1 MSRSANARSTAILA
15 GALLV
20 AFACPALSEG
30 ADTGDLFGFSDGSD
44 IGDKG
49 DRSFE
54 FDTLTRI
61 GKRAGDYRALSATAA
76 AKATLTDDIAV
87 GLGIGATRNFVKNVP
102 GLANV
107 NTGGLAGV
115 SGEFKYRVL
124 ERASSPFGLTL
135 IAAPGYARLD
145 GEGLRTSEFGI
156 GFRAAIDRELVKDKL
171 YGAINFDYA
180 PSWTWPRGG
189 AAMERGSS
197 AGISGAL
204 SMQISDGIFLGAEA
218 RYEHAASGLFF
229 GDSQGHAVFVGPTF
243 YAKIGK
249 DAFIAGA
256 WGRQI
261 AGRANEVQRSLD
273 LDNFERNVF
282 RARFAIAF

>member
-1 MSRSANARSTAILA
+1 MSRLSVVIALALALSAS
-15 GALLV
+15 
-20 AFACPALSEG
+20 PALAEG
-30 ADTGDLFGFSDGSD
+30 ADTGDLFGFSDGTD
-44 IGDKG
+44 IGEAG
-49 DRSFE
+49 DRSVE

-61 GKRAGDYRALSATAA
+61 GKRAGDYRGFSATAA
-76 AKATLTDDIAV
+76 AKATLSDQIAV
-87 GLGIGATRNFVKNVP
+87 GLGIGATRNLVKNVP
-102 GLANV
+102 GFDNI
-107 NTGGLAGV
+107 NTGGFAGIG
-115 SGEFKYRVL
+115 GEFKYRVL
-124 ERASSPFGLTL
+124 ERATNPFGLTL
-135 IAAPGYARLD
+135 IAAPGYGRLD
-145 GEGLRTSEFGI
+145 GEGLRTSEFEI

-197 AGISGAL
+197 AGMSGAL
-204 SMQISDGIFLGAEA
+204 SMQVSEGIFLGAEA

-229 GDSQGHAVFVGPTF
+229 GASQGHAVFVGPTF
-243 YAKIGK
+243 FARIGK
-249 DAFIAGA
+249 DAFVAGA

-261 AGRANEVQRSLD
+261 AGRASEVQRSLD

>member
-1 MSRSANARSTAILA
+1 MSRLA
-15 GALLV
+15 PVLASVVFALY
-20 AFACPALSEG
+20 ASPALAEG

-44 IGDKG
+44 IGEKG

-61 GKRAGDYRALSATAA
+61 GKRGGDYRGFSATAA

-87 GLGIGATRNFVKNVP
+87 GLGIGATRNLVKNVP
-102 GLANV
+102 GLDNS
-107 NTGGLAGV
+107 NTGGFEGV
-115 SGEFKYRVL
+115 SGEVKYRVL
-124 ERASSPFGLTL
+124 ERASNPFGLTL
-135 IAAPGYARLD
+135 IAAPSYARLD

-204 SMQISDGIFLGAEA
+204 SVHVSEGIFLGAEA

-261 AGRANEVQRSLD
+261 AGRASQVQSTLD
-273 LDNFERNVF
+273 LNNFERNVF

>member
-1 MSRSANARSTAILA
+1 MSRSANARSSALFA

-20 AFACPALSEG
+20 ALSGPALAEG

-44 IGDKG
+44 IGEKG

-61 GKRAGDYRALSATAA
+61 GKRAGDYRGFSATAA

-87 GLGIGATRNFVKNVP
+87 GLGIGATRNLVKNVP
-102 GLANV
+102 GLTNV
-107 NTGGLAGV
+107 NTGGFEGV

-124 ERASSPFGLTL
+124 ERASNPFGLTL

-145 GEGLRTSEFGI
+145 GEGMRTSEFGI
-156 GFRAAIDRELVKDKL
+156 GFRAAIDRELMKDTL
-171 YGAINFDYA
+171 FGAINFDYA
-180 PSWTWPRGG
+180 PSWTSPRGG

-197 AGISGAL
+197 AGVSGAL
-204 SMQISDGIFLGAEA
+204 SVQVSDGVFLGAEA
-218 RYEHAASGLFF
+218 RYEHSASGLFL

-261 AGRANEVQRSLD
+261 AGRASGVQSSLD